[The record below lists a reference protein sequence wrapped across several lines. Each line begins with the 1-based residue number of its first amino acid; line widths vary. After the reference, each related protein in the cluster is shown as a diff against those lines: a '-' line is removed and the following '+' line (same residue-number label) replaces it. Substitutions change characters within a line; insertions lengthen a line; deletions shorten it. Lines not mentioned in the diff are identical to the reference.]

1 MKRFLIIIGVALVVL
16 VVAYA
21 AGPRIEL
28 PTTSPPSP
36 VVMTDPTKLDAEIA
50 RYERGYA
57 LKPDNEARIVWA
69 DAAKKEPTPYSIVY
83 IHGYSASQGE
93 GDPVHRNLAKTF
105 GCNLY
110 LTRTEGHGLTSPD
123 AMKNMT
129 PTAYLASA
137 ERALAIGKTLGKKV
151 IVVGTS
157 MGGMLTL
164 YLASKHPEINGVVLY
179 SPCIEVANASLK
191 LITKPWGQQI
201 LDNTFPDQHVR
212 SKRETPERAQYWYAQ
227 YHSDGLKVLQT
238 VLDTYA
244 TPETFAR
251 VKQPVFMAYY
261 YKDEQ
266 QQDSTVSVAAALK
279 MFDELGT
286 PTGLKRKRA
295 FPEAGA
301 HVIAS
306 RYTTKDWPNVEKAT
320 VDFMRDVLKLQ
331 PVAGLGPVVAVAPAK
346 NN

>member
-1 MKRFLIIIGVALVVL
+1 MKRFFTIIGIALAVL

-21 AGPRIEL
+21 AGPRISL
-28 PTTSPPSP
+28 PTADPKPP
-36 VVMTDPTKLDAEIA
+36 VVTTDPAKLDADIA
-50 RYERGYA
+50 QRESSYS

-69 DAAKKEPTPYSIVY
+69 DSTKKEPTPYSIVY

-93 GDPVHRNLAKTF
+93 GDPVHRNLAKAF

-110 LTRTEGHGLTSPD
+110 LARTEGHGLTSPD
-123 AMKNMT
+123 AMKGMT

-157 MGGMLTL
+157 MGGMLTV
-164 YLASKHPEINGVVLY
+164 YLASKHPEIDGIVLY

-191 LITKPWGQQI
+191 FITKPWGQQI
-201 LDNTFPDQHVR
+201 LDKAFPDQHVHSDR
-212 SKRETPERAQYWYAQ
+212 TTPERAQYWYTQ

-238 VLDTYA
+238 VLDAYA
-244 TPETFAR
+244 TPETFAKI
-251 VKQPVFMAYY
+251 KQPVFMAYY
-261 YKDEQ
+261 YKDDDN
-266 QQDSTVSVAAALK
+266 QDKTVSVAAALK

-286 PTGLKRKRA
+286 PADRKQKQA

-306 RYTTKDWPNVEKAT
+306 RHTTKDWPNVEKAT
-320 VDFMRDVLKLQ
+320 VQFMQDVLKLQ
-331 PVAGLGPVVAVAPAK
+331 PVTAPAPTVAMAPAK

>member
-1 MKRFLIIIGVALVVL
+1 MKRFFTIISIALAALVVG
-16 VVAYA
+16 YA
-21 AGPRIEL
+21 VGPRASL
-28 PTTSPPSP
+28 PTADAKQPALL
-36 VVMTDPTKLDAEIA
+36 TDPAQLDAEIA
-50 RYERGYA
+50 RYESGHS
-57 LKPDNEARIVWA
+57 LKPDNQARVVWA
-69 DAAKKEPTPYSIVY
+69 DSTRKEQTPYSIVY

-93 GDPVHRNLAKTF
+93 GDPVHRDLAKTF

-110 LTRTEGHGLTSPD
+110 LARTEGHGLTSPD
-123 AMKNMT
+123 AMKGMT

-137 ERALAIGKTLGKKV
+137 ERALAIGKVLGKKV

-164 YLASKHPEINGVVLY
+164 YLASKHPEIDGIVLY
-179 SPCIEVANASLK
+179 SPCVAVANTSLK

-201 LDNTFPDQHVR
+201 LDKVFPDQHVHSER
-212 SKRETPERAQYWYAQ
+212 TTPERARYWYGQ
-227 YHSDGLKVLQT
+227 YHSDGLMVLQT

-244 TPETFAR
+244 MPETFAKI
-251 VKQPVFMAYY
+251 KQPVFMGYY

-266 QQDSTVSVAAALK
+266 NQDQTVSVAAALK

-286 PTGLKRKRA
+286 PAALKRKQA

-306 RYTTKDWPNVEKAT
+306 SYTTKDWPNVEKAT
-320 VDFMRDVLKLQ
+320 VQFMQDILKLQ
-331 PVAGLGPVVAVAPAK
+331 PVPAQTPTVALATTKK
-346 NN
+346 N